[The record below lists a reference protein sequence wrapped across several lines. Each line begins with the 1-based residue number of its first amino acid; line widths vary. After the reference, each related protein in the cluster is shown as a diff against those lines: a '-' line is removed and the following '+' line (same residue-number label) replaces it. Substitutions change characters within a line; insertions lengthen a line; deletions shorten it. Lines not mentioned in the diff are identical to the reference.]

1 MQEVYFPVLFPE
13 YIPPEGLEEALAQLL
28 VTAAEVDQAARSIRL
43 TGTSGVYIAQRRL
56 REVEDAL
63 RHRYGLR
70 ECAIAVRYPESLLPQ
85 MEFRDLAQVLI
96 RAYSPAAAI
105 LAGAKWELDGDE
117 LHVHLAANGKAALAP
132 HLPKGEAFLQEL
144 FGVRK
149 TLVLHSAT
157 ELEGKA
163 LFAETERIRQEA
175 IKNAPAIAVAA
186 AAVQKKKAASGPSDS
201 SSSNAD
207 LIFGRPF
214 GGEVVKISDL
224 NLDMFRVVV
233 QGKVFAVNHREL
245 KKRGAW
251 VVSFDVTDYPGS
263 VRINQFMEADKAKPI
278 LDGVQAGMWVKIQ
291 GKMTFDRYDNEMV
304 MQPNSILKVSAP
316 KRVDTAPDKR
326 VELHLHTTMSAMD
339 ALTKT
344 VVHQFLLQV
353 YDRSK
358 TTVFFITHDLEE
370 AIFLGSKVYIMTTRP
385 ATIKKIL
392 DVDIPRKRISLTMRT
407 FSKSISASGASMIF
421 NKSTIC
427 SPSFR

>member
-175 IKNAPAIAVAA
+175 IKNAPALAVAA

-245 KKRGAW
+245 
-251 VVSFDVTDYPGS
+251 
-263 VRINQFMEADKAKPI
+263 
-278 LDGVQAGMWVKIQ
+278 
-291 GKMTFDRYDNEMV
+291 
-304 MQPNSILKVSAP
+304 
-316 KRVDTAPDKR
+316 
-326 VELHLHTTMSAMD
+326 
-339 ALTKT
+339 
-344 VVHQFLLQV
+344 
-353 YDRSK
+353 
-358 TTVFFITHDLEE
+358 
-370 AIFLGSKVYIMTTRP
+370 
-385 ATIKKIL
+385 
-392 DVDIPRKRISLTMRT
+392 
-407 FSKSISASGASMIF
+407 
-421 NKSTIC
+421 
-427 SPSFR
+427 